1 VATGEGTTAK
11 VMVGKNW
18 MTMTEVLIDA
28 VIVVVASKL
37 DRVAVW
43 VSGGCVFVCLCVCG
57 GWMGPYHFHCLTPC
71 YRAGDVCYIS
81 FFFQSAFYLICSVV
95 ISK

>member
-18 MTMTEVLIDA
+18 MTMTAVLIDA

-43 VSGGCVFVCLCVCG
+43 VSGGCVLVGG
-57 GWMGPYHFHCLTPC
+57 GWVGPHHFHCLTPC
-71 YRAGDVCYIS
+71 YRAGDVSCIS

-95 ISK
+95 IS